1 LEKIEIA
8 EWSGFDQ
15 HSCAVLHQVNCD
27 RAQLGLAVAKI
38 EVPLTRQVING
49 VLNEHTIIV
58 LPRMIQIAGSKDGMT
73 RQKI

>member
-1 LEKIEIA
+1 
-8 EWSGFDQ
+8 
-15 HSCAVLHQVNCD
+15 
-27 RAQLGLAVAKI
+27 LAVAKI